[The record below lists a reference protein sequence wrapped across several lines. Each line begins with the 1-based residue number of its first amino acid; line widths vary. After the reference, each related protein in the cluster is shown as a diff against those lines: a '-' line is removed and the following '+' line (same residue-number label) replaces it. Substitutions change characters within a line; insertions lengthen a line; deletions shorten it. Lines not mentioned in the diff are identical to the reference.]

1 VNEKTE
7 KNIPKFD
14 WVTERSSCSLPK
26 VFKELRLGV
35 EEDIKTR
42 NSLRPDHSPYL
53 FSVRD
58 DLADFTVLLE
68 GKNLNRSVIFSLAE
82 HAIVV
87 RDNKGNQVF
96 EVTSIFNDE
105 GQCRLSVN
113 GEDRDSWQVRRMALE
128 ELLFGQVSEV

>member
-68 GKNLNRSVIFSLAE
+68 GENLNRSVIFSLAE

>member
-1 VNEKTE
+1 VNDKTE

-14 WVTERSSCSLPK
+14 WVTGRSSCSLPK

-42 NSLRPDHSPYL
+42 NSLRPDNSPYL
-53 FSVRD
+53 FSVRE

-68 GKNLNRSVIFSLAE
+68 GKDLNRSVIFTLAE
-82 HAIVV
+82 HAIVI

-96 EVTSIFNDE
+96 EVISIFNDE

-113 GEDRDSWQVRRMALE
+113 GEDLDPWQVRRMALE
-128 ELLFGQVSEV
+128 ELLFGQVSEI